1 MVSVP
6 RNDKIFNAI
15 AARSGLTRCGT
26 QWCRQAL
33 DPFHDSFLKDPC
45 GYPDTNGDASIVQV
59 VKQSYNIAAPI
70 TSGNWD
76 CNVVMMPWVNPIVM
90 TASTNN
96 GANGATPLNYL
107 TQANPSTSGDITVG
121 GIQVISAASGTAC
134 DITEPSVAATYS
146 NTSNTIPA
154 TYLAGNGRVV
164 AMAMEIVNTT
174 SELNKQG
181 LVTMYRIPVPQNDD
195 CPTMYLNNN
204 AASGDT
210 VTYNGAA
217 SVVYVPAPPKSIAG
231 AQLFAGTRAWDAA
244 RGSYNVAVFN
254 TPDVPASGLNFTQP
268 AIYTT
273 TQKDAQVLFAHMSRT
288 SFNPTATNGGALVPP
303 VSWTEMNM
311 SGSYFTGLSNSTTL
325 TVNYI
330 LYIERFPTQDD
341 LDLIVSARES
351 PAYDIKALELYS
363 EVAQSLPVAVTFN
376 ENGWGDLWDTITSA
390 ASSALNVARK
400 VVAPVASLFGVRGQA
415 IAAGIEGVGAVADAF
430 DAPTSD
436 YVPTAPRAPP
446 MVTAGR
452 MRQPRGRKNQGT
464 KTLRVS
470 KKELNRDFRAGKAT
484 KLYKNR
490 PIKITRDKGLR
501 AEINDVRNKL
511 KQKRKAR
518 KGY

>member
-217 SVVYVPAPPKSIAG
+217 SVVYVPAPQS
-231 AQLFAGTRAWDAA
+231 QLLA
-244 RGSYNVAVFN
+244 RSCLRVR
-254 TPDVPASGLNFTQP
+254 
-268 AIYTT
+268 
-273 TQKDAQVLFAHMSRT
+273 VLGM
-288 SFNPTATNGGALVPP
+288 PLV
-303 VSWTEMNM
+303 V
-311 SGSYFTGLSNSTTL
+311 LTTL
-325 TVNYI
+325 QCLTLRMFQRAGSTSRSLQYTRQHRRMRKCF
-330 LYIERFPTQDD
+330 LRTCRGRR
-341 LDLIVSARES
+341 LIRRRQMGVHWS
-351 PAYDIKALELYS
+351 L
-363 EVAQSLPVAVTFN
+363 QS
-376 ENGWGDLWDTITSA
+376 
-390 ASSALNVARK
+390 
-400 VVAPVASLFGVRGQA
+400 RGQ
-415 IAAGIEGVGAVADAF
+415 
-430 DAPTSD
+430 
-436 YVPTAPRAPP
+436 R
-446 MVTAGR
+446 
-452 MRQPRGRKNQGT
+452 
-464 KTLRVS
+464 
-470 KKELNRDFRAGKAT
+470 
-484 KLYKNR
+484 
-490 PIKITRDKGLR
+490 
-501 AEINDVRNKL
+501 
-511 KQKRKAR
+511 
-518 KGY
+518 